1 MKESGTFFLVVG
13 PSGAGKDSLIDGAR
27 ATLGNDEYVFARR
40 IITRPSGSP
49 GEDHESVA
57 EAEFAERERN
67 GEFLVTWHAHGLRY
81 GLPQW
86 LVGLL
91 ETGKHVVANGSRGVI
106 AMLARQLPRFV
117 VVNVTA
123 PQDVLAQRIAA
134 RGRESGDDVMR
145 RVARQA
151 PPMPD
156 GVHCVTVTNDS
167 TLDLGVARFT
177 DALRNGANAGSVPQ
191 PASRRHLAAKLDG
204 QPLDEGAY
212 EAILRDAIAGRYTAQ
227 ELTAFLTAATRS
239 LDDREVVALARARTR
254 FTARIEW
261 DEPIVVD
268 KHSMGGIPGSRITL
282 IVVPIVAAYGL
293 AMPKTSS
300 RAITSAAGTADA
312 METVA
317 RVDLTHDDVRRCVA
331 QARACIA
338 WNGRLNH
345 SVIDDVMNAI
355 TRPLGLDSRRWAVAS
370 ILSKKATAGATH
382 VIVDIPYG
390 PQTKLSA
397 RADADALAG
406 LFEEVGKGLGLH
418 VRALVT
424 DGSRPIGRGVGPAL
438 EVRDVR
444 QVLENHP
451 DAPMDLRE
459 KALRFAGEI
468 IAFDPRVASAAQG
481 MRIATALLDE
491 GSARAAFDRIVAT
504 QGIRP
509 DPVAPGA
516 HTHVIVAPA
525 EGRVAAINGWQIS
538 GIARAAGA
546 PRSAGAGIDLLCTI
560 GERVAAGE
568 PLYRIHAESAAD
580 LATAVAMTGPAGEAS
595 TAVRVDPD

>member
-1 MKESGTFFLVVG
+1 MKETGTFFLVVG

-27 ATLGNDEYVFARR
+27 AALDSSDYVFARR
-40 IITRPSGSP
+40 VITRPSGSP
-49 GEDHESVA
+49 GEDHEGVA
-57 EAEFAERERN
+57 EAEFIERERN
-67 GEFLVTWHAHGLRY
+67 GEFLVTWNAHGLRY

-86 LVGLL
+86 LLGLL
-91 ETGKHVVANGSRGVI
+91 EAGKHVVANGSRGVI
-106 AMLARQLPRFV
+106 AMLAQQLPCFV

-123 PQDVLAQRIAA
+123 PQEVLAQRIAT
-134 RGRESGDDVMR
+134 RGRESGDDVLR
-145 RVARQA
+145 RVARPA

-156 GVHCVTVTNDS
+156 GVRCVTVSNDS

-177 DALRNGANAGSVPQ
+177 DALKHGINAGSVAQ

-204 QPLDEGAY
+204 QSLDEDAY
-212 EAILRDAIAGRYTAQ
+212 EAILRDAIAGRYTEQ

-239 LDDREVVALARARTR
+239 LDDGEVAALARARTR
-254 FTARIEW
+254 FSPRIEW

-268 KHSMGGIPGSRITL
+268 KHSMGGVPGSRITL

-312 METVA
+312 METIA

-331 QARACIA
+331 EARACIA
-338 WNGRLNH
+338 WNGRMNH

-382 VIVDIPYG
+382 IIVDLPHG
-390 PQTKLSA
+390 AQTKLST
-397 RADADALAG
+397 RADAEALAS
-406 LFEEVGKGLGLH
+406 LFEEVGKGLGLR
-418 VRALVT
+418 VRACVT
-424 DGSRPIGRGVGPAL
+424 DGTRPIGRGIGPAL

-444 QVLENHP
+444 QVLDNHP
-451 DAPMDLRE
+451 DAPADLRE

-468 IAFDPRVASAAQG
+468 IAFDPRVESPAQG
-481 MRIATALLDE
+481 MRIATALLDD
-491 GSARAAFDRIVAT
+491 GNARAAFERIVAA
-504 QGIRP
+504 QGVRA
-509 DPVAPGA
+509 DPVMPGS
-516 HTHVIVAPA
+516 HTHVAMATVS
-525 EGRVAAINGWQIS
+525 GRVGAINGWQIS

-546 PRSAGAGIDLLCTI
+546 PRRAGAGIDLLCTI
-560 GERVAAGE
+560 GASVAAGE
-568 PLYRIHAESAAD
+568 PLYRIHAENAED
-580 LATAVAMTGPAGEAS
+580 LAAAVAMTRPAGECPG
-595 TAVRVDPD
+595 AVRVDPD

>member
-1 MKESGTFFLVVG
+1 MKETGTFFLVVG

-27 ATLGNDEYVFARR
+27 AALDHSEYVFARR
-40 IITRPSGSP
+40 VITRPSGSP
-49 GEDHESVA
+49 GEDHEGVA
-57 EAEFAERERN
+57 EAEFTERERN
-67 GEFLVTWHAHGLRY
+67 GEFLVTWNAHGLRY

-91 ETGKHVVANGSRGVI
+91 EAGKHVVANGSRGVI

-123 PQDVLAQRIAA
+123 PHEVLAQRIAA

-145 RVARQA
+145 RVSRQA

-156 GVHCVTVTNDS
+156 GVRCVTVSNDS

-177 DALRNGANAGSVPQ
+177 DALKHGIHADAAAH

-204 QPLDEGAY
+204 RPLDEGAY
-212 EAILRDAIAGRYTAQ
+212 EAILRDAIAGRYTEQ

-239 LDDREVVALARARTR
+239 LDDGEVVALARARTR
-254 FTARIEW
+254 FTPRIEW

-268 KHSMGGIPGSRITL
+268 KHSMGGVPGSRITL

-312 METVA
+312 METIA

-331 QARACIA
+331 EARACIA
-338 WNGRLNH
+338 WNGRMNH

-390 PQTKLSA
+390 PQTKLST
-397 RADADALAG
+397 RSDAEALAS
-406 LFEEVGKGLGLH
+406 LFDEVGKGLGLH
-418 VRALVT
+418 VRACVT
-424 DGSRPIGRGVGPAL
+424 DGTRPIGRGIGPAL

-444 QVLENHP
+444 LVLDNHP
-451 DAPMDLRE
+451 DAPADLRE

-468 IAFDPRVASAAQG
+468 IAFDPRVESPAQG
-481 MRIATALLDE
+481 MRIATALLDD
-491 GSARAAFDRIVAT
+491 GNARAAFDRIAAA

-509 DPVAPGA
+509 DPVAPGS
-516 HTHVIVAPA
+516 HTHLAIAPA
-525 EGRVAAINGWQIS
+525 SGRVGAINGWQIS

-546 PRSAGAGIDLLCTI
+546 PRRAGAGIDLLCTI
-560 GERVAAGE
+560 GESVAAGE
-568 PLYRIHAESAAD
+568 PLYRIHAESAEA
-580 LATAVAMTGPAGEAS
+580 LAAAIALTRPAGECPG
-595 TAVRVDPD
+595 AVRVDPD